1 MVDISIVDGGY
12 KLTYNWGG
20 TTLYAVVPHPCQVL
34 EATILCDHWT
44 GPKPA
49 SRRAG
54 QGDKLAAG
62 KKKRLADPSNPGGRF
77 LVDFCWKRN
86 KLDLVGGLE
95 HEWIMT
101 FHSVWNFIIPT
112 DDSSYFS
119 EGLVE
124 TTSQGW
130 FAYFF
135 YLKLMVFT
143 DETYDEK

>member
-1 MVDISIVDGGY
+1 
-12 KLTYNWGG
+12 
-20 TTLYAVVPHPCQVL
+20 
-34 EATILCDHWT
+34 
-44 GPKPA
+44 
-49 SRRAG
+49 
-54 QGDKLAAG
+54 
-62 KKKRLADPSNPGGRF
+62 
-77 LVDFCWKRN
+77 
-86 KLDLVGGLE
+86 
-95 HEWIMT
+95 MT